1 MEYLLWLFGYALIA
15 IVGWFLK
22 KSIEKSIDSSIETVF
37 AKNIAKYQDSLT
49 RASTARQFI
58 FDREM
63 TFFESADDQVADL
76 IPIIQDMRD
85 SVENRT
91 FSEYDKNC
99 YLKFFESIFALKKL
113 TLKYEAYIPKEIYA
127 SYQNL
132 VVEMQA
138 ESKMWHD
145 FAAMLSSGEQPSA
158 EDRENARQSCD
169 GILRSIALVRLSQIK
184 YIKRISNSES

>member
-1 MEYLLWLFGYALIA
+1 MEYLLWLFGYVLIA
-15 IVGWFLK
+15 IVGWLLK

-76 IPIIQDMRD
+76 IPIIQDIRD

-158 EDRENARQSCD
+158 EDRENAQQSCD

-184 YIKRISNSES
+184 YIKGISNSES

>member
-1 MEYLLWLFGYALIA
+1 MEYLLWLFGYVLIA
-15 IVGWFLK
+15 IVGWLLK

-76 IPIIQDMRD
+76 IPIIQDIRD

-113 TLKYEAYIPKEIYA
+113 TTR
-127 SYQNL
+127 
-132 VVEMQA
+132 
-138 ESKMWHD
+138 
-145 FAAMLSSGEQPSA
+145 F
-158 EDRENARQSCD
+158 
-169 GILRSIALVRLSQIK
+169 
-184 YIKRISNSES
+184 